1 LGASK
6 PNAAKQ
12 DSQSRLWL
20 PMPEKDWPDFYM

>member
-20 PMPEKDWPDFYM
+20 PMPEKD